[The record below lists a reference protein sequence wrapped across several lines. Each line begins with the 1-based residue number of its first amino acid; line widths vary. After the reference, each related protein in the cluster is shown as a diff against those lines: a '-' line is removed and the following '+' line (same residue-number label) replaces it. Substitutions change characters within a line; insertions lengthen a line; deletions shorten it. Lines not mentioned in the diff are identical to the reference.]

1 MSLLKGR
8 SVIVTGAGQ
17 GIGRE
22 YALALAAEGAAV
34 TVAEIVEENG
44 RKVAEEITGAGGD
57 ALFVA
62 TDVTDMSSTAAMVE
76 AAVERFGAVDVLVNN
91 AAIYYGLE
99 LTPFDEIAES
109 EWDRVM
115 AVNVKGVW
123 NSCRAVFPH
132 MRDRGRGSIVNI
144 ASSVFFLGPPMLLH
158 YVASKGAVVAV
169 TRALAKELG
178 DYGISVNAVAPG
190 LTWTEA
196 SEKLVPEIMGDMF
209 VEMQALKRR
218 QQPDDLVGII
228 KFLCSPE
235 SGFITGQTIVVDG
248 GAALH

>member
-1 MSLLKGR
+1 
-8 SVIVTGAGQ
+8 
-17 GIGRE
+17 
-22 YALALAAEGAAV
+22 V

-44 RKVAEEITGAGGD
+44 RKVAEEITDAGGD
-57 ALFVA
+57 ALFVP
-62 TDVTDMSSTAAMVE
+62 TDVTDMASTEAMVD
-76 AAVERFGAVDVLVNN
+76 AALERFGTVDVLINN

-99 LTPFDEIAES
+99 LTPFNEISDS

-123 NSCRAVFPH
+123 NSSKAVFPH
-132 MRDRGRGSIVNI
+132 MRDRGRGRIINV

-158 YVASKGAVVAV
+158 YVASKGAVVGL

-178 DYGISVNAVAPG
+178 DYGISVIAVAPG

-235 SGFITGQTIVVDG
+235 SEFITGQTIVVDG